1 MQTSVN
7 KKRRIF
13 RSFSPKVYWR
23 EVLAVLMLLFAIVFF
38 RSERKELHAIIP
50 ELQHA
55 SMLWLIAGF
64 TVTFIYIFFQSGIY
78 KKSFS
83 AIGLR
88 LQWMHAAEL
97 FLKRNFISV
106 FLPAGGVSSLTY
118 SPSQIRKQG
127 FHQSQIHQASALFGF
142 IGLLSVFIVGVPV
155 IIYTVFNTSQFKTM
169 WAGLIILFF
178 VLTSIIMAVRS
189 ISTKGRL
196 YRWINKTI
204 PSLTP
209 TMNELFSANVNRIK
223 FSSAVLFSI
232 GVEFCGIFHV
242 YIAMAA
248 LGFHASIT
256 ASAAAYIIAVLM
268 MIISPFLR
276 GLGAV
281 ELSMVYVLEQFGYTS
296 TQALSITIL
305 YRVFEFWLPLL
316 IGVIA
321 FGWKGRK
328 LFFRATPVLF
338 TFTLGL
344 VNIVSAVLPPIHHRL
359 NLLRAYLP
367 LDAIHASTLLVLF
380 IGMGLLV
387 TSAFLLRG
395 LRNAWIVAIVFSC
408 FSLIGHLTKALD
420 YEEAFV
426 AAFTLLVLFSTSG
439 QYRLHSSGKWLK
451 AGFKTS
457 AIGFAALMIFG
468 WVSFYFVDAKHF
480 DENFTW
486 QQSLLHTVKNILLV
500 EDNSLHP
507 VTRFANELIWLVRGI
522 SFLNW
527 AFLFLC
533 MIVPQF
539 KKQTINENAREKARF
554 LLEEFG
560 NSAIDY
566 FKLYKD
572 KLIFLSD
579 IHEAFISYRV
589 AGGFAIVLE
598 GPVCNEEFRIEVL
611 QEFERHCRTM
621 GLKPAFYRVDESSIH
636 LFDQLRKNKLLIG
649 QEAVMEI

>member
-1 MQTSVN
+1 
-7 KKRRIF
+7 
-13 RSFSPKVYWR
+13 
-23 EVLAVLMLLFAIVFF
+23 
-38 RSERKELHAIIP
+38 
-50 ELQHA
+50 
-55 SMLWLIAGF
+55 
-64 TVTFIYIFFQSGIY
+64 
-78 KKSFS
+78 
-83 AIGLR
+83 
-88 LQWMHAAEL
+88 
-97 FLKRNFISV
+97 
-106 FLPAGGVSSLTY
+106 
-118 SPSQIRKQG
+118 
-127 FHQSQIHQASALFGF
+127 
-142 IGLLSVFIVGVPV
+142 
-155 IIYTVFNTSQFKTM
+155 
-169 WAGLIILFF
+169 
-178 VLTSIIMAVRS
+178 
-189 ISTKGRL
+189 
-196 YRWINKTI
+196 
-204 PSLTP
+204 
-209 TMNELFSANVNRIK
+209 
-223 FSSAVLFSI
+223 
-232 GVEFCGIFHV
+232 V
-242 YIAMAA
+242 YIAMVA
-248 LGFHASIT
+248 LGFPASIT

-305 YRVFEFWLPLL
+305 YRVFEFWLLLL
-316 IGVIA
+316 IGVLA

-338 TFTLGL
+338 TFTLGV

-367 LDAIHASTLLVLF
+367 LDAIHASNLLVLF

-426 AAFTLLVLFSTSG
+426 AAFTLLVLFSTSS
-439 QYRLHSSGKWLK
+439 QYRLHSSSKWLK

-480 DENFTW
+480 GENFTW

-507 VTRFANELIWLVRGI
+507 VTRFAKELIWLVRGI
-522 SFLNW
+522 SFFNW

-539 KKQTINENAREKARF
+539 KKQAINENAREKARF
-554 LLEEFG
+554 LLKEFG
-560 NSAIDY
+560 NSAVDY

-611 QEFERHCRTM
+611 QEFDRHCRTM

-636 LFDQLRKNKLLIG
+636 LFDQLRKHKLLIG
-649 QEAVMEI
+649 QEAVMEIKDFNLGGRDKKALRNSLNSLQKKGYTVTIHPAPHSEDFLLQLKKISNEWLQSFEKKESVFSQGMFDDKELKEQDIITVSDENGSMKAFLNIIPDYAEDECTYDLIRRTNDAPGGVMDALIIKLIDYAKERNKLYLNLGLVPMTGISQPNTAAEQIIRLAAEKMKQFRHYKGLREFKEKYATIWGNKYLVYDSDFDLLQLPVALNKVMRP